1 MSLPELTPEQM
12 EQVAQRSCDMQMETL
27 REAEKRQA
35 QETARLITEQ
45 YGDVLKRLAKE

>member
-12 EQVAQRSCDMQMETL
+12 QQVAQGSCDMQMETL
-27 REAEKRQA
+27 RKAH
-35 QETARLITEQ
+35 ETAKFITDN